1 MAASVGIVMGSTS
14 DWPHVEP
21 AAVMLKEWGIGFEVV
36 VASAHRSPKLTQA
49 YAREAAGRGL
59 KVIIAAAGAAAHLAG
74 MLAAETILPVI
85 GVPMPGTYLL
95 GLDSLLATVQMPAGV
110 PVATMAIGSPG
121 ARNAAIFA
129 AEILALSDV
138 RVQETLQRHK
148 EKLEQQVLQQMEKI
162 PAEYRQND

>member
-36 VASAHRSPKLTQA
+36 VASAHRSPRLTQA

-59 KVIIAAAGAAAHLAG
+59 KVIIAAAGAAASLAG

-85 GVPMPGTYLL
+85 GVPMPGSYLL

-138 RVQETLQRHK
+138 RIQETLKRHK
-148 EKLEQQVLQQMEKI
+148 EKLEQQVLQQSAKI